1 MRASPPGALTRLM
14 RNMRT
19 LPQYAALVNPVLPVC
34 HVTDLRKQHGRGV
47 SEQVESCLDC
57 LDMGTAVLL
66 AGLTRALVATA
77 LAEARQG
84 TPPPAAPARWVGGG
98 PGRCGPVW
106 ARRAR
111 RGPVHRPARRCAQ
124 PAVAPARPRPGR
136 AQRVYSTYV
145 TDPDGHL
152 FEIAWTSS
160 QQNRGGISDHAP
172 RAGPAQPSRPGCI
185 ATVLQRGRSRWRRR
199 GPPVRRSPRR
209 RHQGRQ
215 LVRRNPLMAAM
226 ESSCIVIV

>member
-66 AGLTRALVATA
+66 AGITRALVATA

-84 TPPPAAPARWVGGG
+84 PPPPAAPGSGSA
-98 PGRCGPVW
+98 
-106 ARRAR
+106 A
-111 RGPVHRPARRCAQ
+111 
-124 PAVAPARPRPGR
+124 
-136 AQRVYSTYV
+136 S
-145 TDPDGHL
+145 
-152 FEIAWTSS
+152 
-160 QQNRGGISDHAP
+160 
-172 RAGPAQPSRPGCI
+172 
-185 ATVLQRGRSRWRRR
+185 SRW
-199 GPPVRRSPRR
+199 
-209 RHQGRQ
+209 
-215 LVRRNPLMAAM
+215 
-226 ESSCIVIV
+226 

>member
-84 TPPPAAPARWVGGG
+84 TPPPAAPARWVGAALAAA
-98 PGRCGPVW
+98 
-106 ARRAR
+106 ARHGLA
-111 RGPVHRPARRCAQ
+111 GAVVDPFTGRPADAHNLRWRLLDHVQAALSASTPRTSPIPMVICSRSPGP
-124 PAVAPARPRPGR
+124 PASRTGAA
-136 AQRVYSTYV
+136 SV
-145 TDPDGHL
+145 TMHR
-152 FEIAWTSS
+152 E
-160 QQNRGGISDHAP
+160 Q
-172 RAGPAQPSRPGCI
+172 AQPSLP
-185 ATVLQRGRSRWRRR
+185 A
-199 GPPVRRSPRR
+199 P
-209 RHQGRQ
+209 
-215 LVRRNPLMAAM
+215 AA
-226 ESSCIVIV
+226 